1 MSRAQEASRLLNEV
15 ALRSLPGV
23 TFQGGFSDD

>member
-1 MSRAQEASRLLNEV
+1 MSGAQKASRLLNEV
-15 ALRSLPGV
+15 GLRSLPEV